1 MELGARVEK
10 HDFMPMLGS
19 NVAVKDDVEG
29 CLQPVLA
36 RHVEGLMEGK
46 EVKWWVEESE
56 RLKRF
61 VDEKNLVERRLN
73 C

>member
-46 EVKWWVEESE
+46 EVKWWVEEN
-56 RLKRF
+56 K
-61 VDEKNLVERRLN
+61 
-73 C
+73 